1 MSWRRYALQLFLIKI
16 LHRLQLTRPLCRH
29 GVKVES
35 SSRWLTG
42 IGMAPWTNERQDSLT
57 SRVHFFSQREPY
69 TDAKLLKMAGALLYL
84 NPVLTH
90 QDVPHWFVDDC
101 FKKPNILHHGSGHI
115 EYSESSYSSKKPS
128 CFVEIWYQILFHNM
142 QQQQV
147 WLSTK
152 SLVSAAFYSAD
163 LVPCLVTRSAQSS
176 VFTFTRTPENLLLLL
191 QAVQSCC
198 AGGENSNTSLQLCS
212 G

>member
-1 MSWRRYALQLFLIKI
+1 
-16 LHRLQLTRPLCRH
+16 
-29 GVKVES
+29 
-35 SSRWLTG
+35 
-42 IGMAPWTNERQDSLT
+42 
-57 SRVHFFSQREPY
+57 
-69 TDAKLLKMAGALLYL
+69 
-84 NPVLTH
+84 
-90 QDVPHWFVDDC
+90 
-101 FKKPNILHHGSGHI
+101 
-115 EYSESSYSSKKPS
+115 
-128 CFVEIWYQILFHNM
+128 M

-191 QAVQSCC
+191 QSCC